1 MGKASSSK
9 KVARAAKA
17 GGTKARAAGERN
29 FLFPAVLALIVV
41 LGIALV
47 VYARDERLAQAQSYP
62 QIGDHTHMAYGFYMC
77 GEWAPAVPE
86 FLAPLNGGNHTHGD
100 GLFHVHPFSSSRTG
114 DNATI
119 GNWMRDAGEALGGG
133 AHLNDSSIKLPRG
146 EEYIEGET
154 TCPDLDGEPLEDPIL
169 QIAIWERSQAAVA
182 GQDPDEILTTN
193 LGNTHFGPN
202 GRAFTIAFMP
212 EGADLPAPPT
222 AGSALVT
229 VGDEYGVDP
238 EHIPAELGGE
248 GPSVNDPDADGGS
261 DTDTDTDT
269 DADTGGDDTD
279 TTTESTDPGTDTTEA
294 P

>member
-9 KVARAAKA
+9 KVARAARA

-47 VYARDERLAQAQSYP
+47 VYARDERLAEAQSYP

-77 GEWAPAVPE
+77 GEWLPPVPE

-114 DNATI
+114 ENATL
-119 GNWMRDAGEALGGG
+119 GNWFLDAGEALGGG
-133 AHLNDSSIKLPRG
+133 AHLRDDSIKIPQG
-146 EEYIEGET
+146 EEYVEGET
-154 TCPDLDGEPLEDPIL
+154 TCPDLDGEPLEDPIV

-182 GQDPDEILTTN
+182 GAEPDEILTTN
-193 LGNTHFGPN
+193 LANIHFGPD

-212 EGADLPAPPT
+212 EGAELPGPPT

-229 VGDEYGVDP
+229 VGDDYGVDP
-238 EHIPAELGGE
+238 ENVPAELGGD
-248 GPSVNDPDADGGS
+248 GPSVSDPDAE
-261 DTDTDTDT
+261 TETDT
-269 DADTGGDDTD
+269 DAETD
-279 TTTESTDPGTDTTEA
+279 TSEPSTDSTDPGTDDTEA

>member
-17 GGTKARAAGERN
+17 GGSKARAAGERN
-29 FLFPAVLALIVV
+29 LLFPTVLVLIVV

-47 VYARDERLAQAQSYP
+47 VYAPDERLAEAQSYP

-77 GEWAPAVPE
+77 GEWAPDVPE

-119 GNWMRDAGEALGGG
+119 GNWMLDAGEALGGG
-133 AHLNDSSIKLPRG
+133 AHIDDTSIKLPLG
-146 EEYIEGET
+146 EEYIEGKT
-154 TCPDLDGEPLEDPIL
+154 TCDDVDGEPLEDPIV
-169 QIAIWERSQAAVA
+169 QIAVWERSQAAVA
-182 GQDPDEILTTN
+182 GQEPDEILTEN
-193 LGNTHFGPN
+193 LANTHFGPD

-212 EGADLPAPPT
+212 EGADLPAPPS
-222 AGSALVT
+222 AGSALVN
-229 VGDEYGVDP
+229 VGDDYGVDP
-238 EHIPAELGGE
+238 ENIPAELGGE
-248 GPSVNDPDADGGS
+248 GPSVSSPDAES
-261 DTDTDTDT
+261 DD
-269 DADTGGDDTD
+269 
-279 TTTESTDPGTDTTEA
+279 TTESTEPEAETPESTEPETDTTDA